1 VTGNNE
7 KQTPR
12 RFGFLILPGFS
23 LMALSAA
30 SEPLRAANRLA
41 ARSLYDWHLISPTG
55 EAVQSSSGFRLQP
68 DGGLNYPVQFD
79 AVVVVASLNV
89 AEFHETAVFKWL
101 RQQERL
107 GSEIG
112 AVSTAS
118 LLLAR
123 AGLLKGYKFT
133 IHWEMAQ
140 DLTEEFPDLRP
151 SRTLFVID
159 RKRFTCGGGIA
170 GLDMM
175 LTFIARQFGSSLAAG
190 VAEQFLHTHIRSAD
204 DSQRIDV
211 VGRYGITSHA
221 LVTALTMMEQSIEQP
236 LEIRLIAVRSGVT
249 ERQLERLFGRH
260 LGTTPARF
268 YMNLRLREAKRLLS
282 ETDMPLTE
290 IALRCGFTSPS
301 HFGRCFRGAFQATP
315 REARQRMTIPDYIK
329 SPSE

>member
-1 VTGNNE
+1 M
-7 KQTPR
+7 

-41 ARSLYDWHLISPTG
+41 GRSLYEWHLISATG
-55 EAVQSSSGFRLQP
+55 EPVQSSSGFRLQP
-68 DGGLNYPVQFD
+68 DGGLDHPATFD
-79 AVVVVASLNV
+79 AVIVVASLNV
-89 AEFHETAVFKWL
+89 ADFHEAPVFRWL
-101 RQQERL
+101 RQQERA

-140 DLTEEFPDLRP
+140 DLMEEFPDLKP

-175 LTFIARQFGSSLAAG
+175 LTFIARQFGSTLAAG
-190 VAEQFLHTHIRSAD
+190 VAEQFLYTHIRSAD

-211 VGRYGITSHA
+211 VGRYGTTSPA
-221 LVTALTMMEQSIEQP
+221 LVTALTLMEQSIEQP
-236 LEIRLIAVRSGVT
+236 LEIRHIAVRSGVT
-249 ERQLERLFGRH
+249 ERQLERLFASH
-260 LGTTPARF
+260 LGATPGRF

-282 ETDMPLTE
+282 ETDTPLTE
-290 IALRCGFTSPS
+290 VALRCGFTSPS
-301 HFGRCFRGAFQATP
+301 HFGRCFRQAFQQTP
-315 REARQRMTIPDYIK
+315 RQSRQ
-329 SPSE
+329 